1 MGRGRPWAWGV
12 VTGSVRLL
20 SFSRNCTTQYASCG
34 RLREK
39 GGDVRAQK
47 VTEVSNRDQTSGQK
61 GRHESPSLF
70 SLPLEPANP
79 RRKAA
84 YLRVIDTQG
93 LDLVKGKKDPDQEHF
108 VLFLQGQGKAIDDAG
123 RERRVVR
130 TKGPCPILRHLLPLP
145 DLVQT
150 CVPPPHLSPAQNLQE
165 LGNPIVM
172 LRLVDEP
179 EGGTEALLITP
190 DTPPPFCKSRLPPF
204 SHFHLSGGLA
214 WLLSPGS
221 WPHL

>member
-108 VLFLQGQGKAIDDAG
+108 VLFLQGQGKAIDDAEEG
-123 RERRVVR
+123 TQEMQRAGV
-130 TKGPCPILRHLLPLP
+130 TGPPSLLPE
-145 DLVQT
+145 
-150 CVPPPHLSPAQNLQE
+150 S
-165 LGNPIVM
+165 
-172 LRLVDEP
+172 
-179 EGGTEALLITP
+179 
-190 DTPPPFCKSRLPPF
+190 SRC
-204 SHFHLSGGLA
+204 SS
-214 WLLSPGS
+214 
-221 WPHL
+221 